1 MQDKLP
7 SYDEMIEKRTFDQ
20 GMRRANKAEAI
31 KNHTLNLTKN
41 NTKAGRRGRGRGNS
55 RTQEARLSQ
64 PSAQGKGERKFHSAN
79 EKLLLEMENRTSP
92 SMNSGSLVNDHDAQD
107 TAKGNGP
114 LPDSMKA
121 RLAALY
127 DDEDDYFTI

>member
-7 SYDEMIEKRTFDQ
+7 SYDEMVEKRAFDQ

-31 KNHTLNLTKN
+31 KNHTLIPTKN
-41 NTKAGRRGRGRGNS
+41 KTNAGGRGRGRSNGHTQGARSS
-55 RTQEARLSQ
+55 R
-64 PSAQGKGERKFHSAN
+64 PSAQGNGETKFHSAN
-79 EKLLLEMENRTSP
+79 EKLLLEMQNRTLP
-92 SMNSGSLVNDHDAQD
+92 SMNGPDVNDHKEQHI
-107 TAKGNGP
+107 AKESGP